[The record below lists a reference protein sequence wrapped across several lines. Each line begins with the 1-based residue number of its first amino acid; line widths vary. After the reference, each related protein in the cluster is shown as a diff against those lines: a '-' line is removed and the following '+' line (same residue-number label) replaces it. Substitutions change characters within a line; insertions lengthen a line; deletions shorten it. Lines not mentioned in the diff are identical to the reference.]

1 MRMAGA
7 TAFFTTFALP
17 PIFIIIIQV
26 FGLFYNQAAVKDGIF
41 AQLVLVLGKEGSVNI
56 YETLTQFQ
64 NLASNWLIAIGGF
77 IFLIFVATT
86 LFNVVRKSVNEIWC
100 VQVEKHAGVGFYMK
114 LRFKSLIIIF
124 LAGLLLLVQM
134 TASGL
139 QVLLKDYINQI
150 WSGYD
155 SLLYRVISQII
166 FLLIATVWFTILFR
180 YLGNA
185 HPTMRISFIG
195 GLFTGSLFTL
205 GKVILGILLT
215 FSNLRTIFG
224 TSGSFVLILL
234 FVFYSSFIFYFGA
247 AFTKEWANAHEEKL
261 QLEKYSYEYVVKET
275 RSKSSG

>member
-1 MRMAGA
+1 MNRKTLVAIGKNSFKELNGKNPMRMAGA

-247 AFTKEWANAHEEKL
+247 AFHQGVGECP
-261 QLEKYSYEYVVKET
+261 
-275 RSKSSG
+275 